1 MIKHLTY
8 ISVLLVGVI
17 AGYWLSDLADSLQPN
32 YRWVQV
38 HNETGCEIT
47 SASVVFPDRTTSV
60 SKEQLGSSR
69 YPHGGGESDI
79 NIPVL
84 ASESDKYHVSLSFSD
99 CPTRTGEPQMVKSG
113 SFIQVFAG
121 KSEISYGAR

>member
-17 AGYWLSDLADSLQPN
+17 AGYWLSELADSIQPN

-38 HNETGCEIT
+38 HNESGCELT
-47 SASVVFPDRTTSV
+47 AASVAFPDRTTSV
-60 SKEQLGSSR
+60 SKEQLGSSL
-69 YPHGGGESDI
+69 YPHGGESDI

-84 ASESDKYHVSLSFSD
+84 ASESDKYQVSLSFSD
-99 CPTRTGEPQMVKSG
+99 CPNRVGEPQTVKSG

-121 KSEISYGAR
+121 KSEIRYGAR

>member
-17 AGYWLSDLADSLQPN
+17 AGYWLSELADSIQPN
-32 YRWVQV
+32 YRWVQI
-38 HNETGCEIT
+38 HNESGCELAA
-47 SASVVFPDRTTSV
+47 ASIVFPDRTTSA
-60 SKEQLGSSR
+60 SKEQIGSSR
-69 YPHGGGESDI
+69 YPHGGESDI

-99 CPTRTGEPQMVKSG
+99 CPTRTGEPQIVKSG
-113 SFIQVFAG
+113 SLIQVFVG
-121 KSEISYGAR
+121 KSEIRYGAR

>member
-17 AGYWLSDLADSLQPN
+17 AGYWLSELADNIQPN
-32 YRWVQV
+32 YRWVQI
-38 HNETGCEIT
+38 HNESGCELT
-47 SASVVFPDRTTSV
+47 AASVVFPDRTTSV
-60 SKEQLGSSR
+60 SKDQLGSSR
-69 YPHGGGESDI
+69 YPHGGESDI

-99 CPTRTGEPQMVKSG
+99 CPTRTGKPQMVNSG
-113 SFIQVFAG
+113 SFIQVFVG
-121 KSEISYGAR
+121 KSKIRYGAR